1 MKNRSTQVELQSIG
15 EIIGDIKNPP
25 TRRMPTGK
33 KRGRP
38 RKEVSNVR
46 KLFHENAGLKE
57 DLLFSLR
64 RAVRGECVGEMEPLN
79 GKVWCELITLLIKN
93 NIVSISDSK
102 SKTVD
107 EEDSS
112 ILWDTLGLN

>member
-1 MKNRSTQVELQSIG
+1 MKNRSTHVELESIG
-15 EIIGDIKNPP
+15 DIIGDIKNPP

-46 KLFHENAGLKE
+46 KLFNENAGLKE

-79 GKVWCELITLLIKN
+79 GKVWCGHMKVTGGYYNVIRFNMPVT
-93 NIVSISDSK
+93 SM
-102 SKTVD
+102 
-107 EEDSS
+107 
-112 ILWDTLGLN
+112 